1 MLSGPS
7 QKFRST
13 AGYRTIIAGS
23 AKGGACATQFDSI
36 KKDFGPSPI
45 PNAEGRR
52 QTKHAGLRGTK
63 IPCLQTPY
71 NPQHFS
77 FGNLPVAEQSEDRLR
92 QLKIT
97 LTHTWRAGTKM
108 TTLSHFRCSFLFAR
122 FSDSSKSQDAVSVA
136 YPEV

>member
-7 QKFRST
+7 QKSRFT
-13 AGYRTIIAGS
+13 AGYRTIIAGGTK
-23 AKGGACATQFDSI
+23 AGACASQFDSI

-71 NPQHFS
+71 NSQGCS
-77 FGNLPVAEQSEDRLR
+77 FGNLTVAEQSEDRLR
-92 QLKIT
+92 QLKF
-97 LTHTWRAGTKM
+97 TH
-108 TTLSHFRCSFLFAR
+108 
-122 FSDSSKSQDAVSVA
+122 
-136 YPEV
+136 

>member
-52 QTKHAGLRGTK
+52 QTEHAGLRGTK

-71 NPQHFS
+71 NSQHCS
-77 FGNLPVAEQSEDRLR
+77 FRLPNKARIACG
-92 QLKIT
+92 IT

-122 FSDSSKSQDAVSVA
+122 FFDSSKSQDAVSMA
-136 YPEV
+136 NPEV